1 MTENLFVI
9 HPADNVGVTL
19 VPRGEVPAGHKIALR
34 DIAAGEAVVKYG
46 WPIGT
51 ASREI
56 RAGEWVHVHNLKSS
70 LEGIEEFEW
79 EEGESA
85 CGGTA
90 ASADAPSGAPAEAQ
104 APVPALD
111 LRGRIFR
118 GFRRDGEGS
127 GAAPGSVVGTPTS
140 VGVRNEV
147 WIIPTVGC
155 VNDISREIS
164 ARSAGFVGGSL
175 GRIVGFTHPYGCS
188 QLGGDQA
195 MTLSALCGL
204 IRHPNAAGV
213 LVLGLGCE
221 NANIAELKKVLGP
234 YDPERV
240 KFLIC
245 QEAGDEIAEGVE
257 LVRGL
262 AERAKRFR
270 REDCPVSELAVG
282 LKCGGSDGLSGITA
296 NPLLGRFADA
306 LCRAGGRALL
316 TEVPEMFG
324 AERLL
329 LRRSADRE
337 VFGRAKELMQG
348 FRRYYLDHGEP
359 IGENPS
365 PGNLAGGISTLEEK
379 SLGCVQKGGCTPVT
393 GVYGYGERAAKP
405 GLGLVW
411 GPGNDLVSTSAL
423 CFAGTQ
429 LVLFSTGRG
438 TPFGCPVPTAKI
450 ATNAELAAR
459 KSAWIDFDAS
469 KVLEAATVD
478 GLSSAAAA
486 GSVSAA
492 AARLSSAAELDA
504 AFADYVL
511 RVASG
516 EETRSERFAR
526 SELAIFKD
534 GVIL

>member
-19 VPRGEVPAGHKIALR
+19 VPRGEVPAGHKIALQ

-51 ASREI
+51 ASRAI

-79 EEGESA
+79 EEGESV
-85 CGGTA
+85 CGT
-90 ASADAPSGAPAEAQ
+90 
-104 APVPALD
+104 PVPALD
-111 LRGRIFR
+111 LRGRTFR
-118 GFRRDGEGS
+118 GFRRDGG
-127 GAAPGSVVGTPTS
+127 

-379 SLGCVQKGGCTPVT
+379 SLGCIHKGGSSVINAVYDYAKQISPEDKGLVIMDTPGTDAPSIAGMIAGGAQIIVYSTGHGSPLGSPITPVIKVT
-393 GVYGYGERAAKP
+393 GNSETFRVM
-405 GLGLVW
+405 
-411 GPGNDLVSTSAL
+411 NDNT
-423 CFAGTQ
+423 
-429 LVLFSTGRG
+429 
-438 TPFGCPVPTAKI
+438 
-450 ATNAELAAR
+450 
-459 KSAWIDFDAS
+459 DFDAS
-469 KVLEAATVD
+469 
-478 GLSSAAAA
+478 LS
-486 GSVSAA
+486 
-492 AARLSSAAELDA
+492 L
-504 AFADYVL
+504 
-511 RVASG
+511 SG
-516 EETRSERFAR
+516 EKTIEELGRDLYEELMEVVNGKQTKSEILGFTETTFMRACNF
-526 SELAIFKD
+526 
-534 GVIL
+534 V